1 MRRTMLLVA
10 AMAALFA
17 AIAVPAAARPPAAF
31 DGGEDKV
38 TICHATNS
46 LTNPY
51 VVITIDAAAW
61 NDPDFNGPKHGVNLH
76 AREKDG
82 YTWTDFLFPVG
93 VEPILENCPLP
104 TPPTEPPPTTSSTT
118 TTTTIAPTFV
128 CNGRT
133 FQYGAFFPQ
142 DQLFEGNPGVRTL
155 DALTF
160 DAIPGGT
167 YSVTLFSWDSSHPD
181 KDPGQLHEQWAA
193 DFNDDTPVSE
203 LLLSGDLAYNKG
215 IGAADAQSW
224 DVGEVTIPDTNSITA
239 THRSLVEGSD
249 REPDSVI
256 PLCVGLNE
264 VVGG

>member
-17 AIAVPAAARPPAAF
+17 AIAVPAAARPPADAP
-31 DGGEDKV
+31 GGEDKV

-61 NDPDFNGPKHGVNLH
+61 NPDQDFNGPKHGEILH

-82 YTWTDFLFPVG
+82 FTWTDVFLGVG
-93 VEPILENCPLP
+93 EIDATPEDCPYP
-104 TPPTEPPPTTSSTT
+104 TTPPTTPPTMPPPSEN
-118 TTTTIAPTFV
+118 FV
-128 CNGRT
+128 CNGTT
-133 FQYGAFFPQ
+133 FQYGAFFPSE
-142 DQLFEGNPGVRTL
+142 QLFEGRHGVLTL

-160 DAIPGGT
+160 EAIPAGT

-181 KDPGQLHEQWAA
+181 DPPPGGQLHEQWAA
-193 DFNDDTPVSE
+193 DFNDGTPVSD

-215 IGAADAQSW
+215 DGAADAQWW
-224 DVGEVTIPDTNSITA
+224 DVGMVTIPATNSITA
-239 THRSLVEGSD
+239 THRSLVEGPD
-249 REPDSVI
+249 QEPDSVI
-256 PLCVGLNE
+256 PLCVGLDLVE
-264 VVGG
+264 AG